1 METIVQMTVK
11 EYEEQREKIRKEAY
25 QQGIKDS
32 ATHTLTTH
40 RYWGA
45 KVMTNDETVRLIS
58 ETLIEERKKNQQLE
72 YEKDYL
78 NISHNVLIEINRSLK
93 KNRWKFW
100 K

>member
-1 METIVQMTVK
+1 METIVQMSLKELDKIKEK
-11 EYEEQREKIRKEAY
+11 EYQR
-25 QQGIKDS
+25 GIADS

-58 ETLIEERKKNQQLE
+58 ETLIEERRLKKELQERKDQLE
-72 YEKDYL
+72 QQYHLSNLKL
-78 NISHNVLIEINRSLK
+78 NKR

-100 K
+100 I

>member
-1 METIVQMTVK
+1 MIAVVKMSLEELDKIKEK
-11 EYEEQREKIRKEAY
+11 EYQR
-25 QQGIKDS
+25 GIADS

-58 ETLIEERKKNQQLE
+58 ETLIKERRLKKELQERKDQLE
-72 YEKDYL
+72 QEYNL
-78 NISHNVLIEINRSLK
+78 SNLK
-93 KNRWKFW
+93 LYKRKNCWVFW